1 MVTTHSLEGKGREGK
16 EYNKKGLK
24 GQGGE
29 EEVGRAVIE
38 EEADFAANRA
48 RIGSG
53 RNHRGECD

>member
-1 MVTTHSLEGKGREGK
+1 MVTTHSLEGK